1 MDFELSPA
9 EREFRDEVRSWLD
22 SNKPRGEAPAG
33 EGQRAFIDRRRAWQK
48 KMFEAGYV
56 GITWPKE
63 YGGRGAGFME
73 QLIFNDEM
81 ILAKAPDP
89 INVIGLGM
97 GGPVVIAHGTEEQ
110 KKRYLTPLLS
120 ADEIW
125 CQGFSEPNA
134 GSDLSGLQTR
144 AEDKGDH
151 YVVNGQKVWTTLAH
165 VAKWCMLVT
174 RERKEANPRDGL
186 TYLLVDME
194 SPGIEVRPLVQ
205 ITGDAEFNEIFFKDV
220 VVPKSQILG
229 EAGNGWA
236 VAMTTLL
243 HERGTLGMSLA
254 TRAQI
259 TAAELAER
267 ARRIGRGSDP
277 LVRQRIAQF
286 TIEARALQLNG
297 YRAVTAMKRNGIPGP
312 EGSILKLM
320 WSELNQRM
328 TESAVDIAGPAGQ
341 VDGGDGWTYQFLRS
355 RANTI
360 EAGTSEVL
368 RNILAE
374 RVLGLPRERFARLNS
389 LRLGNYA
396 SILSRRRPG
405 GLPAISSRPDDLD
418 RAQVAR
424 PRHLDAAGAR
434 HACAARRG

>member
-1 MDFELSPA
+1 MDFELSES
-9 EREFRDEVRSWLD
+9 ERAFRDEVRAWLKTNVPHEPD
-22 SNKPRGEAPAG
+22 GDAAG
-33 EGQRAFIDRRRAWQK
+33 DMKAFVERRRAWQRK
-48 KMFEAGYV
+48 LYDAGYV

-63 YGGRGAGFME
+63 FSGRGGSFID

-81 ILAKAPDP
+81 ILAHAPEP

-97 GGPVVIAHGTEEQ
+97 GGPVVMAHGTDEQ
-110 KKRYLTPLLS
+110 KKRYLAPLLS
-120 ADEIW
+120 AEEIW

-151 YVVNGQKVWTTLAH
+151 YLINGQKVWTTLAH
-165 VAKWCMLVT
+165 VAKWCMLLA
-174 RERKEANPRDGL
+174 RQRKEANPRDGL
-186 TYLLVDME
+186 TYLLVDMD

-220 VVPKSQILG
+220 KVPKSQVLG

-243 HERGTLGMSLA
+243 HERGTLGLALA

-259 TAAELAER
+259 TAAELAEH
-267 ARRIGRGSDP
+267 ARKLGRGSDP
-277 LVRQRIAQF
+277 LVRQRIAQH

-297 YRAVTAMKRNGIPGP
+297 YRAVTAVRKSGIPGP

-328 TESAVDIAGPAGQ
+328 SETAMDIGGAGSQ
-341 VDGGDGWTYQFLRS
+341 VGEGDGWKYQFLRS

-374 RVLGLPRERFARLNS
+374 RVLGLPR
-389 LRLGNYA
+389 
-396 SILSRRRPG
+396 SR
-405 GLPAISSRPDDLD
+405 
-418 RAQVAR
+418 
-424 PRHLDAAGAR
+424 
-434 HACAARRG
+434 

>member
-1 MDFELSPA
+1 MDFDLGEA
-9 EREFRDEVRSWLD
+9 EKAFRDEVRAWLKANAPKDD
-22 SNKPRGEAPAG
+22 STESDPKKLVEK
-33 EGQRAFIDRRRAWQK
+33 RRAWQK
-48 KMFEAGYV
+48 KLHDAGYV

-63 YGGRGAGFME
+63 YGGRGGDFMD

-81 ILAKAPDP
+81 IVAQAPDP

-97 GGPVVIAHGTEEQ
+97 GGPVVITHGTEEQ
-110 KKRYLTPLLS
+110 KKRYLPPLLS
-120 ADEIW
+120 AEEIW

-134 GSDLSGLQTR
+134 GSDLSGVQTR

-151 YVVNGQKVWTTLAH
+151 YIVNGQKVWTTLAH
-165 VAKWCMLVT
+165 VAKWCMLLT
-174 RERKEANPRDGL
+174 RERKEDNPRHGL

-220 VVPKSQILG
+220 KVPKSQILG
-229 EAGNGWA
+229 EAGEGWT

-243 HERGTLGMSLA
+243 HERGTLGMALA

-259 TAAELAER
+259 TVAELADHTR
-267 ARRIGRGSDP
+267 KLGRGSDP
-277 LVRQRIAQF
+277 LVRQKVAQY

-297 YRAVTAMKRNGIPGP
+297 YRALTAMKRNGIPGP

-328 TESAVDIAGPAGQ
+328 AETAIDVAGASGQ
-341 VDGGDGWTYQFLRS
+341 VGESTGWKYQFLRS
-355 RANTI
+355 CANTI

-374 RVLGLPRERFARLNS
+374 RVLGLPR
-389 LRLGNYA
+389 
-396 SILSRRRPG
+396 SR
-405 GLPAISSRPDDLD
+405 
-418 RAQVAR
+418 
-424 PRHLDAAGAR
+424 
-434 HACAARRG
+434 

>member
-1 MDFELSPA
+1 MDFDLGDA
-9 EREFRDEVRSWLD
+9 EKAFRDEVRAWLKANAPQDD
-22 SNKPRGEAPAG
+22 SAESSQEKLVEN
-33 EGQRAFIDRRRAWQK
+33 RRAWQK
-48 KMFEAGYV
+48 KLNEAGYV

-63 YGGRGAGFME
+63 YGGRGGDFMD

-81 ILAKAPDP
+81 IVAQAPDP

-97 GGPVVIAHGTEEQ
+97 GGPVVITHGTEDQ
-110 KKRYLTPLLS
+110 KKRYLPPLLS
-120 ADEIW
+120 AEEIW

-151 YVVNGQKVWTTLAH
+151 YLVNGQKVWTTLAH
-165 VAKWCMLVT
+165 IAKWCMLLT
-174 RERKEANPRDGL
+174 RERKEDNPRHGL

-194 SPGIEVRPLVQ
+194 SPGVEVRPLVQ

-220 VVPKSQILG
+220 QVPKSQILG
-229 EAGNGWA
+229 EAGEGWA

-243 HERGTLGMSLA
+243 HERGTLGMALA

-259 TAAELAER
+259 TAAELAEH
-267 ARRIGRGSDP
+267 ARKLGRGSDP
-277 LVRQRIAQF
+277 LVRQKVAQY

-297 YRAVTAMKRNGIPGP
+297 YRALTAMKRNGIPGP

-328 TESAVDIAGPAGQ
+328 AETAVDVAGASGQ
-341 VDGGDGWTYQFLRS
+341 VGETSGWKYQFLRS

-374 RVLGLPRERFARLNS
+374 RVLGLPR
-389 LRLGNYA
+389 
-396 SILSRRRPG
+396 SR
-405 GLPAISSRPDDLD
+405 
-418 RAQVAR
+418 
-424 PRHLDAAGAR
+424 
-434 HACAARRG
+434 

>member
-1 MDFELSPA
+1 MDFELSPTEKA
-9 EREFRDEVRSWLD
+9 YRDEVRAWLKA
-22 SNKPRGEAPAG
+22 NVPRDGDT
-33 EGQRAFIDRRRAWQK
+33 EGDGDMKGFIERRRAWQNK
-48 KMFEAGYV
+48 LYEAGYI
-56 GITWPKE
+56 GLTWPKE
-63 YGGRGAGFME
+63 YGGQDRGFMD

-81 ILAKAPDP
+81 ILAHAPEP

-110 KKRYLTPLLS
+110 KKRYLPPLLS
-120 ADEIW
+120 GEEIW

-144 AEDKGDH
+144 AEDRGDH
-151 YVVNGQKVWTTLAH
+151 YLVNGQKVWTTLAH
-165 VAKWCMLVT
+165 VARWCMLVA
-174 RERKEANPRDGL
+174 RERKQANPRDGL

-220 VVPKSQILG
+220 TVPKSQILG
-229 EAGNGWA
+229 GAGNGWA

-243 HERGTLGMSLA
+243 HERGTLGLALA

-259 TAAELAER
+259 TAGELAEH
-267 ARRIGRGSDP
+267 ARRLGRGDDP
-277 LVRQRIAQF
+277 LVRQKIAQH

-297 YRAVTAMKRNGIPGP
+297 YRAVTAVKRNGIPGP

-328 TESAVDIAGPAGQ
+328 TETAVDIAGPAAQ
-341 VDGGDGWTYQFLRS
+341 VGEADGWKYQFLRS

-374 RVLGLPRERFARLNS
+374 RVLGLPR
-389 LRLGNYA
+389 
-396 SILSRRRPG
+396 SR
-405 GLPAISSRPDDLD
+405 
-418 RAQVAR
+418 
-424 PRHLDAAGAR
+424 
-434 HACAARRG
+434 

>member
-1 MDFELSPA
+1 VDFELDQSEKA
-9 EREFRDEVRSWLD
+9 FRDEVRAWLKANAPKDD
-22 SNKPRGEAPAG
+22 SGETSQETLIAN
-33 EGQRAFIDRRRAWQK
+33 RRAWQK
-48 KMFEAGYV
+48 KLNEAGYV

-81 ILAKAPDP
+81 IVAQTPEP

-110 KKRYLTPLLS
+110 KKRYLPPLLS
-120 ADEIW
+120 AEEIW
-125 CQGFSEPNA
+125 CQGFSEPDA

-151 YVVNGQKVWTTLAH
+151 YLVNGQKVWTTLAH
-165 VAKWCMLVT
+165 VAKWCMLLT
-174 RERKEANPRDGL
+174 RERKEENPRHGL

-194 SPGIEVRPLVQ
+194 SPGVEVRPLVQ

-220 VVPKSQILG
+220 KVPKSQILG
-229 EAGNGWA
+229 EAGEGWA

-243 HERGTLGMSLA
+243 HERGTLGMALA

-259 TAAELAER
+259 TAAELANHTR
-267 ARRIGRGSDP
+267 KLGRGSDP
-277 LVRQRIAQF
+277 LVRQKVAQH

-297 YRAVTAMKRNGIPGP
+297 YRALTAMKRNGIPGP

-328 TESAVDIAGPAGQ
+328 TETAVDVAGAAGQ
-341 VDGGDGWTYQFLRS
+341 VGESAGWKYQFLRS

-374 RVLGLPRERFARLNS
+374 RVLGLPR
-389 LRLGNYA
+389 
-396 SILSRRRPG
+396 SR
-405 GLPAISSRPDDLD
+405 
-418 RAQVAR
+418 
-424 PRHLDAAGAR
+424 
-434 HACAARRG
+434 

>member
-1 MDFELSPA
+1 MDFELSDGEKA
-9 EREFRDEVRSWLD
+9 FRDEVRSWLKA
-22 SNKPRGEAPAG
+22 NQPHERGSMA
-33 EGQRAFIDRRRAWQK
+33 EGQKKFIEGRRAWQK
-48 KMFEAGYV
+48 KLFEAGYV

-81 ILAKAPDP
+81 ILAHAPEP

-97 GGPVVIAHGTEEQ
+97 GGPVVIAHGTDEQ
-110 KKRYLTPLLS
+110 KQRYLRPLL
-120 ADEIW
+120 AGDEIW

-151 YVVNGQKVWTTLAH
+151 YVVNGQKVWTTLAQ
-165 VAKWCMLVT
+165 VAKWCMLLT
-174 RERKEANPRDGL
+174 RERKESNPRDGL

-205 ITGDAEFNEIFFKDV
+205 ITGDAEFNEIFLKDV
-220 VVPKSQILG
+220 VVPKSQVLG

-236 VAMTTLL
+236 VAITTLL
-243 HERGTLGMSLA
+243 HERGTLGMALA

-259 TAAELAER
+259 TASELAEH
-267 ARRIGRGSDP
+267 ARKLGRSSDP
-277 LVRQRIAQF
+277 LVRQRIAQY

-328 TESAVDIAGPAGQ
+328 AETAVDIAGPAGQ
-341 VDGGDGWTYQFLRS
+341 VGDGDGWKYQFLRS

-374 RVLGLPRERFARLNS
+374 RVLGLPR
-389 LRLGNYA
+389 
-396 SILSRRRPG
+396 SR
-405 GLPAISSRPDDLD
+405 
-418 RAQVAR
+418 
-424 PRHLDAAGAR
+424 
-434 HACAARRG
+434 

>member
-1 MDFELSPA
+1 VDFELSEP
-9 EREFRDEVRSWLD
+9 EKKFRDEVRAWLKA
-22 SNKPRGEAPAG
+22 NKPHDNGSMA
-33 EGQRAFIDRRRAWQK
+33 EGQKNFIDSRRAWQK
-48 KMFEAGYV
+48 KLYDAGYV
-56 GITWPKE
+56 GITWPKA

-81 ILAKAPDP
+81 ILAQAPEP

-97 GGPVVIAHGTEEQ
+97 GGPVVITHGTGEQ
-110 KKRYLTPLLS
+110 KKRYLAPLLS
-120 ADEIW
+120 AEEIW

-194 SPGIEVRPLVQ
+194 SRGVEVRPLVQ

-220 VVPKSQILG
+220 QVPKSQILG
-229 EAGNGWA
+229 EAGKGWA

-243 HERGTLGMSLA
+243 HERGTLGMALA

-259 TAAELAER
+259 TAAELAEH
-267 ARRIGRGSDP
+267 ARKLGRGSDP
-277 LVRQRIAQF
+277 LVRQKIARF

-297 YRAVTAMKRNGIPGP
+297 YRALTAMKRNGIPGP

-320 WSELNQRM
+320 WSELNQQM
-328 TESAVDIAGPAGQ
+328 AEAAVDVAGPAGQ
-341 VDGGDGWTYQFLRS
+341 VGDGEGWKYQFLRS

-374 RVLGLPRERFARLNS
+374 RVLGLPR
-389 LRLGNYA
+389 
-396 SILSRRRPG
+396 SR
-405 GLPAISSRPDDLD
+405 
-418 RAQVAR
+418 
-424 PRHLDAAGAR
+424 
-434 HACAARRG
+434 

>member
-1 MDFELSPA
+1 MDFELSPT
-9 EREFRDEVRSWLD
+9 EKGFRDEVRAWLKANAPRDTDGGGDMKAFVD
-22 SNKPRGEAPAG
+22 S
-33 EGQRAFIDRRRAWQK
+33 RRAWQAK
-48 KMFEAGYV
+48 LYGAGYV
-56 GITWPKE
+56 GLTWPEE
-63 YGGRGAGFME
+63 YGGRGRSFMD
-73 QLIFNDEM
+73 QLILNDEM
-81 ILAKAPDP
+81 ILAHAPDP

-110 KKRYLTPLLS
+110 KKRYLPPLLS
-120 ADEIW
+120 AEEIW

-144 AEDKGDH
+144 ADDKGDH

-165 VAKWCMLVT
+165 VARWCMLLA
-174 RERKEANPRDGL
+174 RERKEANPREGL
-186 TYLLVDME
+186 TYLLVDMQ

-220 VVPKSQILG
+220 EVPKSQILG
-229 EAGNGWA
+229 EAGKGWA

-243 HERGTLGMSLA
+243 HERGTLGLALA

-267 ARRIGRGSDP
+267 ARKLGRGSDP
-277 LVRQRIAQF
+277 LVQHS
-286 TIEARALQLNG
+286 IEARALQLNG
-297 YRAVTAMKRNGIPGP
+297 YRAVTAVKRNGIPGP

-328 TESAVDIAGPAGQ
+328 TETAMDM
-341 VDGGDGWTYQFLRS
+341 GGLGSHVGDADGWKYQFLRS

-374 RVLGLPRERFARLNS
+374 RVLGLPR
-389 LRLGNYA
+389 
-396 SILSRRRPG
+396 SR
-405 GLPAISSRPDDLD
+405 
-418 RAQVAR
+418 
-424 PRHLDAAGAR
+424 
-434 HACAARRG
+434 

>member
-1 MDFELSPA
+1 MDIGDSPEEAAFRAEARAFLEQHA
-9 EREFRDEVRSWLD
+9 ERKTPGVTTADELNRHDPNWMYDHLQRCRSWQHVLYD
-22 SNKPRGEAPAG
+22 NGWA
-33 EGQRAFIDRRRAWQK
+33 
-48 KMFEAGYV
+48 

-63 YGGRGAGFME
+63 FGGQGLGFME

-81 ILAKAPDP
+81 ILAHAPEP

-110 KKRYLTPLLS
+110 KKRYLAPLLS
-120 ADEIW
+120 AEEIW

-144 AEDKGDH
+144 AEDRGDH
-151 YVVNGQKVWTTLAH
+151 YIVNGQKVWTTLAH

-174 RERKEANPRDGL
+174 RERREANPRDGL
-186 TYLLVDME
+186 TYLLVDMD
-194 SPGIEVRPLVQ
+194 SPGVEVRPLVQ

-220 VVPKSQILG
+220 RVPKSQVLG
-229 EAGNGWA
+229 EPGNGWA

-243 HERGTLGMSLA
+243 HERGTLGLALA

-259 TAAELAER
+259 TASEVAGR
-267 ARRIGRGSDP
+267 ARKLGRSGDP
-277 LVRQRIAQF
+277 LFRQRIAQH

-297 YRAVTAMKRNGIPGP
+297 YRAVTAVRRSGVPGP

-328 TESAVDIAGPAGQ
+328 TETAMDLGGMSSQ
-341 VDGGDGWTYQFLRS
+341 VGDGDGWEYQFLRA

-360 EAGTSEVL
+360 EAGTSEIL

-374 RVLGLPRERFARLNS
+374 RVLGLPR
-389 LRLGNYA
+389 
-396 SILSRRRPG
+396 SR
-405 GLPAISSRPDDLD
+405 
-418 RAQVAR
+418 
-424 PRHLDAAGAR
+424 
-434 HACAARRG
+434 

>member
-1 MDFELSPA
+1 MDVDFELSDT
-9 EREFRDEVRSWLD
+9 ERAFRDEVRAWLKA
-22 SNKPRGEAPAG
+22 NVPAPDG
-33 EGQRAFIDRRRAWQK
+33 EGDFDQKTFVERRRAWQRK
-48 KMFEAGYV
+48 LFDAGYV
-56 GITWPKE
+56 GITWPME
-63 YGGRGAGFME
+63 YGGRGGGFME

-81 ILAKAPDP
+81 ILAHAPEP

-110 KKRYLTPLLS
+110 KRRYLPPLLS
-120 ADEIW
+120 GEEIW

-144 AEDKGDH
+144 AEDRGDH
-151 YVVNGQKVWTTLAH
+151 YVVDGQKVWTTLAH

-174 RERKEANPRDGL
+174 RERREANPRHGL

-205 ITGDAEFNEIFFKDV
+205 ITGDAEFNEIFFKEV
-220 VVPKSQILG
+220 RVPKSQVLG
-229 EAGNGWA
+229 EPGNGWA

-243 HERGTLGMSLA
+243 HERGTLGLALA

-267 ARRIGRGSDP
+267 ARRLGRGADP
-277 LVRQRIAQF
+277 LVRQEIARC

-297 YRAVTAMKRNGIPGP
+297 YRAVTAVKRAGIPGP

-328 TESAVDIAGPAGQ
+328 TEAAFDLGGAASQ
-341 VDGGDGWTYQFLRS
+341 VGDGDGWKYQFLRA

-374 RVLGLPRERFARLNS
+374 RVLGLPR
-389 LRLGNYA
+389 
-396 SILSRRRPG
+396 SR
-405 GLPAISSRPDDLD
+405 
-418 RAQVAR
+418 
-424 PRHLDAAGAR
+424 
-434 HACAARRG
+434 

>member
-1 MDFELSPA
+1 MDFDLS
-9 EREFRDEVRSWLD
+9 ESEKEFRDEVRAWLRT
-22 SNKPRGEAPAG
+22 NQPREQDTVT
-33 EGQRAFIDRRRAWQK
+33 ESQRAFVEKRRAWQK
-48 KMFEAGYV
+48 KLFEAGYV

-81 ILAKAPDP
+81 ILAHAPEP

-97 GGPVVIAHGTEEQ
+97 GGPVVIAHGTEDQ
-110 KKRYLTPLLS
+110 KKRYLEPLLS

-165 VAKWCMLVT
+165 VAKWCMLVA

-186 TYLLVDME
+186 TYLIVDME

-205 ITGDAEFNEIFFKDV
+205 ITGDAEFNEIFLKDV
-220 VVPKSQILG
+220 HVPKSQILG

-236 VAMTTLL
+236 VAITTLL
-243 HERGTLGMSLA
+243 HERGTLGMALA

-259 TAAELAER
+259 TAAELAEH
-267 ARRIGRGSDP
+267 ARKLGRGSDP
-277 LVRQRIAQF
+277 LVRQKIAQY

-328 TESAVDIAGPAGQ
+328 AETAVDIAGPAGQ
-341 VDGGDGWTYQFLRS
+341 VDDGGGWRYPFLRS

-374 RVLGLPRERFARLNS
+374 RVLGLPR
-389 LRLGNYA
+389 
-396 SILSRRRPG
+396 SR
-405 GLPAISSRPDDLD
+405 
-418 RAQVAR
+418 
-424 PRHLDAAGAR
+424 
-434 HACAARRG
+434 

>member
-1 MDFELSPA
+1 MDFELSSA
-9 EREFRDEVRSWLD
+9 EKAFRDEVRAWLKT
-22 SNKPRGEAPAG
+22 NAPRDDGDLETS
-33 EGQRAFIDRRRAWQK
+33 EFIDNRRAWQK
-48 KMFEAGYV
+48 KLHEARYV

-63 YGGRGAGFME
+63 YGGRGGNLME

-81 ILAKAPDP
+81 IQAHAPEP

-97 GGPVVIAHGTEEQ
+97 GGPVVMAHGTEEQ
-110 KKRYLTPLLS
+110 KKRYLPPLLS
-120 ADEIW
+120 GDEIW

-144 AEDKGDH
+144 AEDRGDH

-165 VAKWCMLVT
+165 VAKWCMLIA
-174 RERKEANPRDGL
+174 RERKESNPREGL
-186 TYLLVDME
+186 TYLVVDME
-194 SPGIEVRPLVQ
+194 SPGVEVRPLVQ

-220 VVPKSQILG
+220 KVPKSQILG
-229 EAGNGWA
+229 EAGEGWA

-243 HERGTLGMSLA
+243 HERGTLGLALA

-259 TAAELAER
+259 TASELAEH
-267 ARRIGRGSDP
+267 ARKLGRGSDP
-277 LVRQRIAQF
+277 LVRQKIAQH

-297 YRAVTAMKRNGIPGP
+297 YRAVTAVKRNGIPGP

-328 TESAVDIAGPAGQ
+328 TETAMDIAGPASQ
-341 VDGGDGWTYQFLRS
+341 VGAGAGWKHQFLRS

-374 RVLGLPRERFARLNS
+374 RVLGLPR
-389 LRLGNYA
+389 
-396 SILSRRRPG
+396 SR
-405 GLPAISSRPDDLD
+405 
-418 RAQVAR
+418 
-424 PRHLDAAGAR
+424 
-434 HACAARRG
+434 

>member
-1 MDFELSPA
+1 MDFDLTPSEQA
-9 EREFRDEVRSWLD
+9 FRDEVRSWLQANAPGQD
-22 SNKPRGEAPAG
+22 DEPEEAG
-33 EGQRAFIDRRRAWQK
+33 RREWIDRRRDWQRK
-48 KMFEAGYV
+48 LHEAGYV
-56 GITWPKE
+56 GIGWPKE
-63 YGGRGAGFME
+63 FGGRGATLME
-73 QLIFNDEM
+73 QLIFNEEM
-81 ILAKAPDP
+81 IKQRAPEP

-97 GGPVVIAHGTEEQ
+97 GGPVVIAHGTDAQ
-110 KKRYLTPLLS
+110 KKRYLPPLLS
-120 ADEIW
+120 AKEIW

-151 YVVNGQKVWTTLAH
+151 YLVNGQKVWTTLAH
-165 VAKWCMLVT
+165 VAKWCMLLT

-194 SPGIEVRPLVQ
+194 SPGVEVRPLVQ

-220 VVPKSQILG
+220 TVPKSQILG
-229 EAGNGWA
+229 EAGGGWA

-243 HERGTLGMSLA
+243 HERGTLGMALA

-259 TAAELAER
+259 TAAELADHVR
-267 ARRIGRGSDP
+267 KLGRGSDP
-277 LVRQRIAQF
+277 LVRQKVARY

-297 YRAVTAMKRNGIPGP
+297 YRAVTAVKRNGIPGP

-320 WSELNQRM
+320 WSELNQQM
-328 TESAVDIAGPAGQ
+328 AETAVDIAGPAGQ
-341 VDGGDGWTYQFLRS
+341 VGDGDGWKYQFLRS

-374 RVLGLPRERFARLNS
+374 RVLGLPR
-389 LRLGNYA
+389 
-396 SILSRRRPG
+396 SR
-405 GLPAISSRPDDLD
+405 
-418 RAQVAR
+418 
-424 PRHLDAAGAR
+424 
-434 HACAARRG
+434 

>member
-1 MDFELSPA
+1 LDFDLSPG
-9 EREFRDEVRSWLD
+9 EKEYRDEVRAWLKA
-22 SNKPRGEAPAG
+22 NAPRTQDGGED
-33 EGQRAFIDRRRAWQK
+33 QKAFIENRRAWQRK
-48 KMFEAGYV
+48 LYDAGYV

-63 YGGRGAGFME
+63 FGGQGLGFME

-81 ILAKAPDP
+81 ILAHAPEP

-110 KKRYLTPLLS
+110 KKRYLKPLLS
-120 ADEIW
+120 AQEIW

-144 AEDKGDH
+144 AEDRGDH

-174 RERKEANPRDGL
+174 RERREANPRDGL
-186 TYLLVDME
+186 TYMLVDME
-194 SPGIEVRPLVQ
+194 SAGVEVRPLVQ

-220 VVPKSQILG
+220 QVPKSQVLG
-229 EAGNGWA
+229 EPGKGWA

-243 HERGTLGMSLA
+243 HERGTLGLALA

-259 TAAELAER
+259 TASELAER
-267 ARRIGRGSDP
+267 ARKLGESGDP
-277 LVRQRIAQF
+277 LFRQRIAQH

-297 YRAVTAMKRNGIPGP
+297 YRAVTAVKRAGIPGP

-328 TESAVDIAGPAGQ
+328 TETAMDLGGMSSQ
-341 VDGGDGWTYQFLRS
+341 VGDADGWKYQFLRS

-374 RVLGLPRERFARLNS
+374 RVLGLPR
-389 LRLGNYA
+389 
-396 SILSRRRPG
+396 SR
-405 GLPAISSRPDDLD
+405 
-418 RAQVAR
+418 
-424 PRHLDAAGAR
+424 
-434 HACAARRG
+434 

>member
-1 MDFELSPA
+1 MDFELS
-9 EREFRDEVRSWLD
+9 ESEKGFRDEVRAWLKA
-22 SNKPRGEAPAG
+22 NKPRENGSAD
-33 EGQRAFIDRRRAWQK
+33 EGQKEFIESRRAWQK
-48 KMFEAGYV
+48 KLNDAGYV

-81 ILAKAPDP
+81 IVAQAPEP

-97 GGPVVIAHGTEEQ
+97 GGPVVITHGTDEQ
-110 KKRYLTPLLS
+110 KKRYLPPLLS
-120 ADEIW
+120 AEEIW

-144 AEDKGDH
+144 AEDNGDH
-151 YVVNGQKVWTTLAH
+151 YLVNGQKVWTTLAH
-165 VAKWCMLVT
+165 VAKWCMLVA

-194 SPGIEVRPLVQ
+194 SPGVEVRPLVQ

-220 VVPKSQILG
+220 KVPKSQILG

-243 HERGTLGMSLA
+243 HERGTLGMALA

-259 TAAELAER
+259 TAAELADH
-267 ARRIGRGSDP
+267 ARKLGRGSDP
-277 LVRQRIAQF
+277 LVRQRIARY

-297 YRAVTAMKRNGIPGP
+297 YRAVTAMKRNGVPGP

-320 WSELNQRM
+320 WSELNQKM
-328 TESAVDIAGPAGQ
+328 AETAVDIAGPAGQ
-341 VDGGDGWTYQFLRS
+341 VGDGEGWKYQFLRS

-374 RVLGLPRERFARLNS
+374 RVLGLPR
-389 LRLGNYA
+389 
-396 SILSRRRPG
+396 SR
-405 GLPAISSRPDDLD
+405 
-418 RAQVAR
+418 
-424 PRHLDAAGAR
+424 
-434 HACAARRG
+434 

>member
-1 MDFELSPA
+1 MDFELDQSEKA
-9 EREFRDEVRSWLD
+9 FRDEARAWLKANAPKDD
-22 SNKPRGEAPAG
+22 SKETSQATLISN
-33 EGQRAFIDRRRAWQK
+33 RRAWQK
-48 KMFEAGYV
+48 KLNEAGYV
-56 GITWPKE
+56 GITWPRE

-81 ILAKAPDP
+81 IVAQTPEP

-110 KKRYLTPLLS
+110 KKRYLPPLLS
-120 ADEIW
+120 AEEIW
-125 CQGFSEPNA
+125 CQGFSEPDA

-151 YVVNGQKVWTTLAH
+151 YLVNGQKVWTTLAH
-165 VAKWCMLVT
+165 VAKWCMLLT
-174 RERKEANPRDGL
+174 RERKEANPRHGL

-194 SPGIEVRPLVQ
+194 SPGVEVRPLAQ

-220 VVPKSQILG
+220 KVPKSQILG
-229 EAGNGWA
+229 EAGEGWA

-243 HERGTLGMSLA
+243 HERGTLGMALA

-259 TAAELAER
+259 TAAELADHTR
-267 ARRIGRGSDP
+267 KLGRGSDP
-277 LVRQRIAQF
+277 LVRQKVAQH

-297 YRAVTAMKRNGIPGP
+297 YRALTAMKRNGIPGP

-328 TESAVDIAGPAGQ
+328 TETAVDVAGAAGQ
-341 VDGGDGWTYQFLRS
+341 VGESAGWKYQFLRS

-374 RVLGLPRERFARLNS
+374 RVLGLPR
-389 LRLGNYA
+389 
-396 SILSRRRPG
+396 SR
-405 GLPAISSRPDDLD
+405 
-418 RAQVAR
+418 
-424 PRHLDAAGAR
+424 
-434 HACAARRG
+434 

>member
-1 MDFELSPA
+1 MDFDLS
-9 EREFRDEVRSWLD
+9 ESEKQFRDEVRTWLK
-22 SNKPRGEAPAG
+22 SNSPGKDG
-33 EGQRAFIDRRRAWQK
+33 EGDLDQKTFIERRRAWQK
-48 KMFEAGYV
+48 KLYEAGYV

-63 YGGRGAGFME
+63 FGGRGLTFLE

-81 ILAKAPDP
+81 ILAQAPEP

-97 GGPVVIAHGTEEQ
+97 GGPVVIAHGTEDQ
-110 KKRYLTPLLS
+110 KKRYLPPLLS
-120 ADEIW
+120 AAEIW

-144 AEDKGDH
+144 AEDRGDH
-151 YVVNGQKVWTTLAH
+151 YLVNGQKVWTTLAH
-165 VAKWCMLVT
+165 VAKWCMLVA
-174 RERKEANPRDGL
+174 RERKETNPRDGL

-205 ITGDAEFNEIFFKDV
+205 ITGDAEFNEIFFHDV
-220 VVPKSQILG
+220 KVPKSQILG
-229 EAGNGWA
+229 EPGQGWA

-243 HERGTLGMSLA
+243 HERGTLGLALA

-259 TAAELAER
+259 TAAELAEH
-267 ARRIGRGSDP
+267 ARKLGRGSDP
-277 LVRQRIAQF
+277 LVRQRIAQH

-297 YRAVTAMKRNGIPGP
+297 YRAVTAVKRNGIPGP

-328 TESAVDIAGPAGQ
+328 AETAMDIAGPAAQ
-341 VDGGDGWTYQFLRS
+341 VGDGDGWKYQFLRS

-368 RNILAE
+368 HNILAE
-374 RVLGLPRERFARLNS
+374 RVLGLPR
-389 LRLGNYA
+389 
-396 SILSRRRPG
+396 SR
-405 GLPAISSRPDDLD
+405 
-418 RAQVAR
+418 
-424 PRHLDAAGAR
+424 
-434 HACAARRG
+434 

>member
-1 MDFELSPA
+1 MDFELDQSEKA
-9 EREFRDEVRSWLD
+9 FRDEVRAWLKANAPKDD
-22 SNKPRGEAPAG
+22 SSETSQGTLIAN
-33 EGQRAFIDRRRAWQK
+33 RRAWQK
-48 KMFEAGYV
+48 KLNEAGYV

-81 ILAKAPDP
+81 IVAQTPEP

-97 GGPVVIAHGTEEQ
+97 GGPVVIAHGTEGQ
-110 KKRYLTPLLS
+110 KKRYLPPLLS
-120 ADEIW
+120 AEEIW
-125 CQGFSEPNA
+125 CQGFSEPDA

-151 YVVNGQKVWTTLAH
+151 YLVNGQKVWTTLAH
-165 VAKWCMLVT
+165 VAKWCMLLT
-174 RERKEANPRDGL
+174 RERKEENPRHGL

-194 SPGIEVRPLVQ
+194 SPGVEVRPLVQ

-220 VVPKSQILG
+220 KVPKSQILG
-229 EAGNGWA
+229 EAGEGWA

-243 HERGTLGMSLA
+243 HERGTLGMALA

-259 TAAELAER
+259 TAAELADHTR
-267 ARRIGRGSDP
+267 KLGRGSDP
-277 LVRQRIAQF
+277 LVRQKVAQH

-297 YRAVTAMKRNGIPGP
+297 YRALTAMKRNGIPGP

-328 TESAVDIAGPAGQ
+328 TETAVDVAGAAGQ
-341 VDGGDGWTYQFLRS
+341 VGESTGWKYQFLRS

-374 RVLGLPRERFARLNS
+374 RVLGLPR
-389 LRLGNYA
+389 
-396 SILSRRRPG
+396 SR
-405 GLPAISSRPDDLD
+405 
-418 RAQVAR
+418 
-424 PRHLDAAGAR
+424 
-434 HACAARRG
+434 